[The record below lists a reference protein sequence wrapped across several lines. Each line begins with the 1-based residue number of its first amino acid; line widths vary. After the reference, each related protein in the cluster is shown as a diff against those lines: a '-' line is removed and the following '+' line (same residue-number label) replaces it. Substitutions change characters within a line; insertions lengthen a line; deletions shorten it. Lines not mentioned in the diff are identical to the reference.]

1 MASCKSYLQ
10 VYGEYISF
18 LCIRR
23 DFVKRGKKFSTLMAI
38 IGIYAVVFKLHYP
51 AHSVAYENTD
61 CSPVSKALPVTL
73 LNGYLYHFGKFGNF
87 IDNFD

>member
-38 IGIYAVVFKLHYP
+38 IGIYAVVFRLHLL
-51 AHSVAYENTD
+51 SSRKESECERSEGVVEEI
-61 CSPVSKALPVTL
+61 ALVCPSFGI
-73 LNGYLYHFGKFGNF
+73 NGVLQFL
-87 IDNFD
+87 